1 MVAAIEKKPAA
12 EVPSK
17 LGTRQFVTFNLSGHL
32 FGVDVIHVQEVI
44 RAQAMTRVPLATPVV
59 SGLINLRGQIVL
71 AIDLRLRLGLAA
83 RKSDAPV
90 MNLVAQTS
98 DGPVSLLVD
107 EIGDVI
113 EVGAYVFEQAPD
125 MLKGIQREL
134 VEGVYKLKSTLL
146 IALNVNRVIQ
156 VGGPQE
162 S

>member
-1 MVAAIEKKPAA
+1 MVATMEKKATA
-12 EVPSK
+12 DGAGKS
-17 LGTRQFVTFNLSGHL
+17 GTRQFVTFYLSGHL

-71 AIDLRLRLGLAA
+71 AIDLRLRLGLAP

-113 EVGAYVFEQAPD
+113 EVGADVFEQSPD
-125 MLKGIQREL
+125 MLKGVQREL
-134 VEGVYKLKSTLL
+134 VEGVYKVKSTLL